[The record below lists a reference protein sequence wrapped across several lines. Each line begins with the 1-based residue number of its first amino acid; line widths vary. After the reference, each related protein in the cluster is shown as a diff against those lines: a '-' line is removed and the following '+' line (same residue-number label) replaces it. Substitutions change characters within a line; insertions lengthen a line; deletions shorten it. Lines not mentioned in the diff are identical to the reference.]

1 MTVDESGTGES
12 APGIDT
18 ARIMEEIRAGVAA
31 KKAAGV
37 YSEEELAAIAGMELR
52 LQERE
57 EYGAEMDRL
66 ISWLHAHWEATGPVD
81 SEAGMAGSS
90 ARGALKKALRTV
102 LSPLSRLL
110 LSKQNQINARVV
122 QLFSGSL
129 PPLRESSRDVEKR
142 MENLALR
149 LEKENAGLREKVQDL
164 SARLERLEGSRR
176 DGKPRRGDR

>member
-1 MTVDESGTGES
+1 MTDSEYGKKGNE
-12 APGIDT
+12 PGIDIT
-18 ARIMEEIRAGVAA
+18 RIMEEIRAGVAE
-31 KKAAGV
+31 KKATGA

-81 SEAGMAGSS
+81 SDAGMAGSH
-90 ARGALKKALRTV
+90 ARGTLKKILRTF

-110 LSKQNQINARVV
+110 LSKQNQINARIV
-122 QLFSGSL
+122 QLLSGSL
-129 PPLRESSRDVEKR
+129 PPLRENSRDVEKR

-149 LEKENAGLREKVQDL
+149 LEKENAGLREEVKQL
-164 SARLERLEGSRR
+164 SARLEQPGGSR
-176 DGKPRRGDR
+176 GGGEPRRGDR

>member
-1 MTVDESGTGES
+1 MTAEDVRAEGS

-18 ARIMEEIRAGVAA
+18 ALIMEEIRAGVAA

-37 YSEEELAAIAGMELR
+37 YSDEELAAIAGMELR

-81 SEAGMAGSS
+81 SEAGLAGSP
-90 ARGALKKALRTV
+90 ARGALKKALRII

-110 LSKQNQINARVV
+110 LSKQNQINARIV
-122 QLFSGSL
+122 QLFSGAL
-129 PPLRESSRDVEKR
+129 PPLRESSRDAEKR

-149 LEKENAGLREKVQDL
+149 LEKENAGLREEVQGL
-164 SARLERLEGSRR
+164 SARLERLEGSQR
-176 DGKPRRGDR
+176 DGEPRRGAR

>member
-1 MTVDESGTGES
+1 MTADDGRTGDG
-12 APGIDT
+12 ATGIDISH
-18 ARIMEEIRAGVAA
+18 IMEEIRAAVAE

-37 YSEEELAAIAGMELR
+37 YSEEDLAAIAGMELR

-66 ISWLHAHWEATGPVD
+66 ISWLHAHWEATSRVD
-81 SEAGMAGSS
+81 SETGMAESP
-90 ARGALKKALRTV
+90 ARGALKKILRTL
-102 LSPLSRLL
+102 LSPLSRIL
-110 LSKQNQINARVV
+110 LSKQNQINARMV

-149 LEKENAGLREKVQDL
+149 LEKENAGLREKVQDI
-164 SARLERLEGSRR
+164 SARLERLEGDRR
-176 DGKPRRGDR
+176 DGEPGRGDR

>member
-1 MTVDESGTGES
+1 VTADDGRSRES

-18 ARIMEEIRAGVAA
+18 ARTMKEIKAVVAA
-31 KKAAGV
+31 KKASGA
-37 YSEEELAAIAGMELR
+37 YTDEELAAIAGMELR

-81 SEAGMAGSS
+81 TETGMAGSP
-90 ARGALKKALRTV
+90 ARGVLKKALRV
-102 LSPLSRLL
+102 LLSPLSRLL

-149 LEKENAGLREKVQDL
+149 LEKENAGLRESVQDL
-164 SARLERLEGSRR
+164 SARLELLEGSRR
-176 DGKPRRGDR
+176 DGESRRGER